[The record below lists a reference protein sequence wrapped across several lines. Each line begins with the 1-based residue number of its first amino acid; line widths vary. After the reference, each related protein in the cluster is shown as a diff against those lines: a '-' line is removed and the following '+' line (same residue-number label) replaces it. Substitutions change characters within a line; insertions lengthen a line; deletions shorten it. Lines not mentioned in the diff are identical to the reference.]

1 MGVLG
6 GGQLGAMFTQAARR
20 LGYRVAVW
28 DPDPDAPAH
37 RWADHACDEP
47 FSDEKTIKAWTDL
60 VQAVT
65 YEWENIPISLC
76 EQLEQVVPVR
86 PCSRVLRRLQDRI
99 EQKRF
104 LSQHGLPV
112 PPFLPLASP
121 ADLSRADNV
130 GFPCLVKTATSGYDG
145 KGQWRLDSPEQIGA
159 VQRRLGQEEQANRR
173 WILEVF
179 VPFTR
184 EISIL
189 VARSRDGACRVYP
202 VVENVHEGG
211 ILRTTRVPANVS
223 SAVADQAERIG
234 RVAVEALE
242 GVGVFCVELF
252 VLADSR
258 VLINEIAPRPH
269 NSGHYTLNACT
280 VSQFEQ
286 QVRTLCDLPLGD
298 THLLSPAAMVN
309 LLGKEIDYV
318 TTGSGRDKWLGTSGA
333 CLHVYGKRSV
343 RPGRKM
349 GHVTFVGDDARRVA
363 ALADELRRELTLLN
377 ASEIGEAPRSA
388 ARPRASS

>member
-1 MGVLG
+1 
-6 GGQLGAMFTQAARR
+6 
-20 LGYRVAVW
+20 
-28 DPDPDAPAH
+28 
-37 RWADHACDEP
+37 
-47 FSDEKTIKAWTDL
+47 
-60 VQAVT
+60 
-65 YEWENIPISLC
+65 
-76 EQLEQVVPVR
+76 
-86 PCSRVLRRLQDRI
+86 
-99 EQKRF
+99 
-104 LSQHGLPV
+104 
-112 PPFLPLASP
+112 
-121 ADLSRADNV
+121 
-130 GFPCLVKTATSGYDG
+130 
-145 KGQWRLDSPEQIGA
+145 
-159 VQRRLGQEEQANRR
+159 
-173 WILEVF
+173 
-179 VPFTR
+179 
-184 EISIL
+184 
-189 VARSRDGACRVYP
+189 
-202 VVENVHEGG
+202 
-211 ILRTTRVPANVS
+211 VS

>member
-1 MGVLG
+1 
-6 GGQLGAMFTQAARR
+6 MFAQAARR

-37 RWADHACDEP
+37 RWADHTCVEP

-60 VQAVT
+60 VRAVT
-65 YEWENIPISLC
+65 YEWENVPVSLC
-76 EQLEQVVPVR
+76 EQLELVVPVR
-86 PCSRVLRRLQDRI
+86 PGSHVLRLLQNRF

-112 PPFLPLASP
+112 PPFYSLASP
-121 ADLSRADNV
+121 DDLARADSV

-145 KGQWRLDSPEQIGA
+145 KGQWLIRSPEQ
-159 VQRRLGQEEQANRR
+159 VDDVRSHLGQEAQANRR
-173 WILEVF
+173 WILEAF
-179 VPFTR
+179 VPFSR
-184 EISIL
+184 EISVL
-189 VARSRDGACRVYP
+189 VVRSRDGACRVYP
-202 VVENVHEGG
+202 VVENLHEGG
-211 ILRTTRVPANVS
+211 VLRMTRVPADVS
-223 SAVADQAERIG
+223 EAVAHQAEHVG
-234 RVAVEALE
+234 RAAVEALE

-269 NSGHYTLNACT
+269 NSGHYTLNACS

-298 THLLSPAAMVN
+298 TRLLGPAAMVN
-309 LLGKEIDYV
+309 LLGKEIEYV
-318 TTGSGRDKWLGTSGA
+318 TMGPGRDKWLGTSGA

-349 GHVTFVGDDARRVA
+349 GHITFVGDDAQRVN
-363 ALADELRRELTLLN
+363 ALADELRRELALLH
-377 ASEIGEAPRSA
+377 ATEIGEAPRSA
-388 ARPRASS
+388 AQPRESS